1 MVFRPPL
8 SREHVE
14 QFHSDGF
21 VVVKGLLS
29 STEYDVLQ
37 KFCTGERGLG
47 ELQTEVR
54 DTGARTY
61 KVAIWTTLDGTLFGK
76 LPRLPRVVFAA
87 QQLLGEPVYHWHS
100 KVLRKQPGD
109 GSVGIHQDYAT
120 WYEDG

>member
-1 MVFRPPL
+1 MNPRTPL

-14 QFHSDGF
+14 QFNRDGF

-29 STEYDVLQ
+29 SPEYEVLQ
-37 KFCTGERGLG
+37 SFCTSGSDLG
-47 ELQTEVR
+47 KLQTKVR
-54 DTGARTY
+54 DTGTRTY
-61 KVAIWTTLDGTLFGK
+61 KVAIWTTLDGSLFGK
-76 LPRLPRVVFAA
+76 LPRLPRVVFGI